1 MIRKPAVA
9 GIFYEN
15 QAKMLKKTIEDCF
28 MHELG
33 PGNIPQM
40 GNTRKLKGAIVPH
53 AGYIYSGPIAAH
65 SYYSIVED
73 GFPETFVILCPNHTG
88 LGTGVSISSDEQ
100 WNTPLGNIDVDT
112 EFAEY
117 LFKNSDIMDLD
128 NLAHLREHSCE
139 VQLPFLQYFSEDF
152 KIVPITMG
160 FQDVNTVN
168 DIANAI
174 NDAKNSLN
182 RDIIVLASTDFT
194 HYKTHEIAS
203 KQDHYLLDSISKFDI
218 DGVYSKI
225 QEHDITI
232 CGYGPVAS
240 ALLFAKNNNANT
252 AELLKYATS
261 GDTSKDYSSVVGYA
275 SEILY

>member
-261 GDTSKDYSSVVGYA
+261 GDTSKDYSRVVGYA